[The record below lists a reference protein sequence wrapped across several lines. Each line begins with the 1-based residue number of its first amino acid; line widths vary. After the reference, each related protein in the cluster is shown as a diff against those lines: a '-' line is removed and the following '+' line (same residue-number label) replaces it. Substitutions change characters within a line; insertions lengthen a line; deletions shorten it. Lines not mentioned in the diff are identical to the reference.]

1 VRDPFGKLISLVGGA
16 ALVAIFGTL
25 GIDAW
30 RDYRAFDDTPTRST
44 LLDAVEASAS
54 GRRWVSVEGAA
65 WNCAQRVLNVK
76 GGAAFL
82 PASAEDGS
90 TVVARFDR
98 PIQCDAV
105 IARPL
110 TGIIEPMTLERA
122 SDLRAAGLALAD
134 GPRLRTL
141 SVCAS
146 CGKSN
151 ARLGVILCGFFVL
164 VGLALYPLRRAYQS
178 LHGRAAAG
186 LQAAIHA
193 PAQQAAQA
201 DRVVRAWGGAALVAG
216 AITFAVGEGWVAY
229 GVVPLRWIGVAG
241 VVLGGWALAFPSAYR
256 RLAQRGRRGGER
268 R

>member
-1 VRDPFGKLISLVGGA
+1 MHDPFGKLVSLVGGA
-16 ALVAIFGTL
+16 ALVAVFGTF

-65 WNCAQRVLNVK
+65 FRCAQLVLNVK

-82 PASAEDGS
+82 PASAVDGS

-122 SDLRAAGLALAD
+122 ADLRAAGLALAD

-141 SVCAS
+141 NVCAS

-151 ARLGVILCGFFVL
+151 ARLGVILCSFFVL
-164 VGLALYPLRRAYQS
+164 VGLLLYPLRRVYQS
-178 LHGRAAAG
+178 LHGRGAAAV
-186 LQAAIHA
+186 LAAIHA
-193 PAQQAAQA
+193 PPQQAAQA
-201 DRVVRAWGGAALVAG
+201 NRVVRIWGGATLVVG
-216 AITFAVGEGWVAY
+216 AAAFAVGEGWVAY
-229 GVVPLRWIGVAG
+229 GVVPLRWICVAA
-241 VVLGGWALAFPSAYR
+241 VVLGGWTAAFPAAYR
-256 RLAQRGRRGGER
+256 RLAARAKGR
-268 R
+268 